1 MKIEFELLP
10 PAAPI
15 NFIRVKMNSHPTND
29 LNPAMIDVADL
40 NEEQANAY
48 GDMVKEQFLDNWKK
62 RRKKS

>member
-40 NEEQANAY
+40 NEEQAKAY
-48 GDMVKEQFLDNWKK
+48 AEVVKQQFLDNWKK
-62 RRKKS
+62 RKKKS